1 MAVPALIIGLGGT
14 GSWVATYVKKELLEL
29 GGNTRNQVQ
38 ILAYDTIPESEATIG
53 GTGQIRGRGETTGG
67 VRLGPGEFFFIGG
80 NVQQLMREVAR
91 GQHPHLGS
99 WLMADWYLQTLA
111 DKTFNLNEGAGQF
124 RQFGRMAI
132 FKDVAAPSN
141 SNIYGTINDALVK
154 LKRNNP
160 TMTGLQVF
168 IVGSIAGGTGA
179 GMFIDIAHLVRELSA
194 QPNIGLKGK
203 MTIRGYLVLPDAFSR
218 TVDQAWLRSMYAR
231 AYAGMRE
238 SRRFTV
244 NFDYERGYPMAYH
257 DGSGHP
263 IWNGA
268 IKGKL
273 FDLLYFLDGQGGKNR
288 LGSASLKH
296 GVAPA
301 IADAI
306 SAAIDGQAGAAF
318 AAYVANIEAE
328 RASRIARGD
337 ISGKTATYGSVG
349 TYTLVFP
356 IFHIME
362 TWAHDLGLAL
372 LRQLVT
378 PVAFDERSGLPTAL
392 APDAN
397 QEYLGEPGREAG
409 YQFLRANRPITYE
422 QRDEGGNV
430 RTEEIEPTLLPGELA
445 RIAAEASRPNSGV
458 VQMLVARQIAD
469 WEPTFAPHGQDRETR
484 RLMQRVQGVLD
495 RKMYARPGTP
505 DQGEILASDQHQ
517 QKEDPNLGVERIVQE
532 VRVFK
537 NRYLGTEDPRT
548 GQRSGGQ
555 YRTALNEIVTYQVR
569 RFALL
574 LDNQMQSVLNGQPNS
589 PAMIARGGKL
599 GFLKDFLAGL
609 FEAMELARDTLRRVQ
624 QIRRERGDSR
634 RNAVADTR
642 ASELTMKQSAD
653 KKGLFGRPAG
663 EAYQSQHR
671 YLEVEMHLV
680 DLLKVEATED
690 AIIQTVGLMLD
701 YVLSATE
708 SVQAWEQALAR
719 QQAGLYSKLTTA
731 KGLINSDRQAAKD
744 VVVRQIISNPA
755 YEDSRY
761 QAYLSRV
768 DGGWMERLMGQFVW
782 RLEHKRAAGRPKA
795 HLVLTVRT
803 GEGQSKALQLDRP
816 DENLQLWLQLCR
828 KPFETARNEESLISY
843 LVDHP
848 VFRDPTR
855 LADQIFENSGTLL
868 NFSGGDPVPANFLRA
883 YFQSAEEAG
892 HRNYLRNVVQ
902 HLAQKSGQSVM
913 EEVYDEETGETRTEE
928 NKFARP
934 LNSDDRFKLTLVF
947 TQELI
952 ELERMTSYTHNG
964 KQAYLSTE
972 DRRLLHAFPAEVNT
986 ASFESRVPE
995 LRQKVRLFSD
1005 DVTLQLEN
1013 LSHFKLF
1020 LMCYAYGL
1028 IKREGEQDERDNRYL
1043 VWKLLLPPAGEFT
1056 ADGRVAIEEEIWLTH
1071 RHQEPHI
1078 LNALMTFN
1086 YIGQDARHDTDNI
1099 NVDIKYDVIGRTLAR
1114 VRNADAEERLAAGT
1128 AGEASP
1134 DLLGQLADLD
1144 EDARKKQLLEL
1155 ARIDRIREM
1164 EAHFVQRVLPA
1175 YEKNL
1180 GNPDNQKDYD
1190 VLSVF
1195 ILMLRD
1201 EARNVRQTVR
1211 DGIKSLR
1218 GIGGEKLT
1226 PLPQESDER
1235 IDLF

>member
-29 GGNTRNQVQ
+29 GGNHRNQVQ
-38 ILAYDTIPESEATIG
+38 ILAYDTVSQSEATIG
-53 GTGQIRGRGETTGG
+53 GSGQIRGRGETTGG
-67 VRLGPGEFFFIGG
+67 VRLGAGEFFFIGG

-91 GQHPHLGS
+91 GQHDHLRS
-99 WLMADWYLQTLA
+99 WLLADWYLQTLA

-141 SNIYGTINDALVK
+141 SVIFGTLNDALVK
-154 LKRNNP
+154 LKRDNP

-194 QPNIGLKGK
+194 QPNINLKGK

-244 NFDYERGYPMAYH
+244 NFDYEQGYPMTYH

-263 IWNGA
+263 IWHGA

-273 FDLLYFLDGQGGKNR
+273 FDLLYFLDGQGGQNR
-288 LGSASLKH
+288 LGSATLPH

-306 SAAIDGQAGAAF
+306 SAAIDGQAGSAF
-318 AAYVANIEAE
+318 AAYVTNIEAE
-328 RASRIARGD
+328 RAQRIARGN
-337 ISGKTATYGSVG
+337 ISNKTATYGSVG

-356 IFHIME
+356 IFHIVE
-362 TWAHDLGLAL
+362 GWAHDLGLAL
-372 LRQLVT
+372 LNQLLVPAT
-378 PVAFDERSGLPTAL
+378 FDERSGLPTAL
-392 APDAN
+392 AADAN

-422 QRDEGGNV
+422 ERDEGGNV
-430 RTEEIEPTLLPGELA
+430 RTEQIEPTLLPGELA

-458 VQMLVARQIAD
+458 VQMLVGRHIAD

-505 DQGEILASDQHQ
+505 DQGEVLASDQHQ
-517 QKEDPNLGVERIVQE
+517 QKENPALGAERIIQE

-537 NRYLGTEDPRT
+537 NRYLGNEDART
-548 GQRSGGQ
+548 GQRTGGQ
-555 YRTALNEIVTYQVR
+555 YRNSLSEIVTYQVR

-574 LDNQMQSVLNGQPNS
+574 LDRQMQSVLNGQPNS
-589 PAMIARGGKL
+589 PALMARGGKL
-599 GFLKDFLAGL
+599 GFLKDFLGGL
-609 FEAMELARDTLRRVQ
+609 FEALELSRDTLRQVQ
-624 QIRRERGDSR
+624 KIRRERGDSR
-634 RNAVADTR
+634 RNALADTR
-642 ASELTMKQSAD
+642 ANEQAMKQSAD
-653 KKGLFGRPAG
+653 KKGLLGRPAG
-663 EAYQSQHR
+663 EAFQTQHR
-671 YLEVEMHLV
+671 YLSAEMRLI
-680 DLLKVEATED
+680 DLLQVEATED
-690 AIIQTVGLMLD
+690 AIIQTINLMLD
-701 YVLSATE
+701 YVLSAVD
-708 SVQAWEQALAR
+708 SVKEWEQVLAR
-719 QQAGLYSKLTTA
+719 QQDGLYSKLTTA
-731 KGLINSDRQAAKD
+731 KGLLDSDRQAAKD
-744 VVVRQIISNPA
+744 VVVRHIVSDA
-755 YEDSRY
+755 DYERSRY
-761 QAYLSRV
+761 RAYLARV
-768 DGGWMERLMGQFVW
+768 DGGWMEQLMGRFRW

-795 HLVLTVRT
+795 QLVLTAMT
-803 GEGQSKALQLDRP
+803 GEGQTQALQLDRP
-816 DENLQLWLQLCR
+816 DDNLQLWLKLCR
-828 KPFETARNEESLISY
+828 QPFDTARREESLISY
-843 LVDHP
+843 LVSHP
-848 VFRDPTR
+848 VFSDPTE
-855 LADQIFENSGTLL
+855 LGDLIHKNSGTLL
-868 NFSGGDPVPANFLRA
+868 NFSGGDPLPANFLRA

-892 HRNYLRNVVQ
+892 HTNYLRSVIQ
-902 HLAQKSGQSVM
+902 HLAQKSGQSVV
-913 EEVYDEETGETRTEE
+913 EEVRDEATGEIRVQESR
-928 NKFARP
+928 FARF

-947 TQELI
+947 TEELI
-952 ELERMTSYTHNG
+952 ELERMASYTYNG
-964 KQAYLSTE
+964 EQAYLSTE

-986 ASFESRVPE
+986 ASFESRLPE
-995 LRQKVRLFSD
+995 LQQKVRLFSD

-1013 LSHFKLF
+1013 LSRFKLF
-1020 LMCYAYGL
+1020 LMCYVYGL
-1028 IKREGEQDERDNRYL
+1028 VRREGERDERDNQYL
-1043 VWKLLLPPAGEFT
+1043 VWKLFLPPAGEFT
-1056 ADGRVAIEEEIWLTH
+1056 SDGRRAVTEEIWLTH

-1086 YIGQDARHDTDNI
+1086 YIGLDARQQTDNI
-1099 NVDIKYDVIGRTLAR
+1099 VVPIDHDAVGRTLAR
-1114 VRNADAEERLAAGT
+1114 VRTEDAERRLAADT

-1134 DLLGQLADLD
+1134 DLLGQLKDLD

-1155 ARIDRIREM
+1155 ARIDAVRER

-1175 YEKNL
+1175 YQKNL

-1190 VLSVF
+1190 ISSVF
-1195 ILMLRD
+1195 TLMLRD

-1218 GIGGEKLT
+1218 GIGAEKLT
-1226 PLPQESDER
+1226 PFPESDER
-1235 IDLF
+1235 VDMW